1 MLDLLHPAPYYLSVY
16 RMRIDVSS
24 PDIVDSYV
32 SACGRYDTFS
42 DLIDALLVFANSGER
57 LPPGHV
63 FGIDRHRPDARTSGG
78 VTLPSTASTH
88 FAHHSHRDRLRRPD
102 MRRK

>member
-1 MLDLLHPAPYYLSVY
+1 MLDLLDPAPYYLSVY
-16 RMRIDVSS
+16 RMRVDDSS
-24 PDIVDSYV
+24 ADIVDSYV

-42 DLIDALLVFANSGER
+42 DLIDALLVFGKSGER

-63 FGIDRHRPDARTSGG
+63 FGIDRHRPDARASGG
-78 VTLPSTASTH
+78 DTPPSTASTH
-88 FAHHSHRDRLRRPD
+88 FAHHSHPDRLRRPD